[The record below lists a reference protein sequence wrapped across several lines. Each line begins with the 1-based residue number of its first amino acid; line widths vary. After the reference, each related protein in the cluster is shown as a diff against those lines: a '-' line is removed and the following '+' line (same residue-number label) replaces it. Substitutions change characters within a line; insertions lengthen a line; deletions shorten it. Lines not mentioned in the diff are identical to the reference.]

1 MKKGRAP
8 KLLPR
13 SITATHCDYNLAHF
27 MSRCNRTIVDFQIA
41 EENAIGV
48 YRLHS
53 CQITSSPKTVVWI
66 AMAKY
71 HVTLKASLSDGDL
84 YWVTDVTAESEDS
97 AMDAAEVLF
106 TQQISNATEWAFSEA
121 DVERL

>member
-1 MKKGRAP
+1 
-8 KLLPR
+8 
-13 SITATHCDYNLAHF
+13 
-27 MSRCNRTIVDFQIA
+27 
-41 EENAIGV
+41 
-48 YRLHS
+48 
-53 CQITSSPKTVVWI
+53 
-66 AMAKY
+66 MAKY